1 LRSRARVC
9 ARWVLPQPGRAEQ
22 EDVALRQLD
31 VVTADDARRLLV
43 LDPPIVVVDG
53 DGEDLL
59 RLALADDVVVEE
71 RADLDRGRQLLEAQ
85 LTALGELLL
94 DDLVAEVDA
103 LVADVDA
110 RARDQLLDLLLL
122 LPQKLHFSSSPV
134 SPNFATSRRS
144 LALVSCQVSG
154 SDRCGRQRDETS
166 EHCR

>member
-1 LRSRARVC
+1 MLLFDSSTSSRR
-9 ARWVLPQPGRAEQ
+9 
-22 EDVALRQLD
+22 
-31 VVTADDARRLLV
+31 TTTRRLLV
-43 LDPPIVVVDG
+43 LDAAIVVVDG

-71 RADLDRGRQLLEAQ
+71 RADLDRRRQLLEAQ

-110 RARDQLLDLLLL
+110 RTGDQLLDLLLAL
-122 LPQKLHFSSSPV
+122 AAEAALQQLPV

-144 LALVSCQVSG
+144 LALVSSQVSG